1 MKTLKQRRIIALIID
16 LIIVFIGYNLLI
28 NLLNLN
34 TEERHLWHFRIR
46 IYWRTIV
53 LTSCYLAYF
62 WCFDLLKV
70 GATPGKMLSS
80 IKVVSEDGHPLSLKT
95 RLFRT
100 VLKVTGVLLL
110 PVAAVLFL
118 WARSFT
124 LQDQVLKTR
133 TIR

>member
-1 MKTLKQRRIIALIID
+1 MKTIKQRRIIALIID
-16 LIIVFIGYNLLI
+16 LLVVFIGYNLLI

-62 WCFDLLKV
+62 WCFDLLKLGV
-70 GATPGKMLSS
+70 TPGKLLSS
-80 IKVVSEDGHPLSLKT
+80 IQVVSDDGRPLSLKT
-95 RLFRT
+95 RLVRT
-100 VLKVTGVLLL
+100 MLKVIGILLL

-124 LQDQVLKTR
+124 LQDQILKTK